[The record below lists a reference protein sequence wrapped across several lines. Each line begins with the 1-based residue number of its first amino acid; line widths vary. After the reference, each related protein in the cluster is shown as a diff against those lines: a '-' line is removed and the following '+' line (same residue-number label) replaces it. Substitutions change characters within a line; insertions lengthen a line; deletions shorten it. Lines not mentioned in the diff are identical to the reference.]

1 MDQREVAR
9 ELARVA
15 ERLHGAPD
23 SLHTAGEVVVYA
35 REQLGA
41 DHAGITLIRRG
52 GRLQT
57 VAPTDQLVED
67 ADALQYELNQGPCH
81 DSAWEGKT
89 LVVQDLAVDPRWPV
103 WAPRA
108 VGLGIGS
115 ALGVE
120 LLNKAEDRRLGS
132 VNLYWERPRVFTS
145 DEVELAHLISRHAA
159 IALVAS
165 LNAEGL
171 RMALEG
177 RKRIGQAQGILMER
191 HGLTEDQAF
200 AVLRRYSQD
209 NNVKLRDLAVH
220 LVETHHLPDY
230 EPPSSAT
237 APFPTPLPPCTDAEA
252 SPQDARVPG

>member
-1 MDQREVAR
+1 MDQRDVAR
-9 ELARVA
+9 ELARMA
-15 ERLHGAPD
+15 ERIQGAPD
-23 SLHTAGEVVVYA
+23 SVHTAEEVVLYA

-57 VAPTDQLVED
+57 VAPTNQLVEE
-67 ADALQYELNQGPCH
+67 ADRLQYDLDEGPCH

-89 LVVQDLAVDPRWPV
+89 LVAQDLAADPRWPA

-108 VGLGIGS
+108 VALGIGS

-132 VNLYWERPRVFTS
+132 VNLYWERPRVFAA
-145 DEVELAHLISRHAA
+145 EEIELAHLISRHAA
-159 IALVAS
+159 LALVAS
-165 LNAEGL
+165 LNTEGL

-200 AVLRRYSQD
+200 AVLKRYSQD
-209 NNVKLRDLAVH
+209 NNVKLRDLAAH
-220 LVETHHLPDY
+220 LVETHQLPDY
-230 EPPSSAT
+230 GAPSAASG
-237 APFPTPLPPCTDAEA
+237 PSPTPFLARADEADAA
-252 SPQDARVPG
+252 SPAPA